1 MSAKA
6 KRILAL
12 LNNKKHRVLLLESL
26 NKDTAPEGAPVT
38 GGDKEAKFR
47 REINSLDD
55 DHERFMDSL
64 KGALQKY

>member
-1 MSAKA
+1 VRDMNLINQDMPA
-6 KRILAL
+6 
-12 LNNKKHRVLLLESL
+12 RV
-26 NKDTAPEGAPVT
+26 

-47 REINSLDD
+47 REINSFDD